1 MIAEAYILFLAFQ
14 DTLLSEGHYYVFLKE
29 EQRSPSKCFTTLS
42 WGGGT
47 GNSLFQGFPRAFL
60 GLEQAGSPNLP
71 FFLFIKGQAF
81 LLTPREKADKFIF
94 SKYEKIL

>member
-1 MIAEAYILFLAFQ
+1 MFYHFIMGWQA
-14 DTLLSEGHYYVFLKE
+14 
-29 EQRSPSKCFTTLS
+29 
-42 WGGGT
+42 

-71 FFLFIKGQAF
+71 FFLFIKGRAF